1 MSTPKP
7 GTSQKAAKTAG
18 VLAPA
23 PIAQPGNLG
32 EMVASQLL
40 GEIREKGLPAGTK
53 LPTER
58 ELMGA
63 LRVGRSTVREAI
75 NGLAILGVLEIR
87 RGQGAFVRNPAAG
100 LEKQSAISLALARGV
115 TRDLFEARRLV
126 EPFGASLAAERRTEA
141 DLNEIAQA
149 LADHEA
155 ALLRGEL
162 GVEPS
167 VRFHLQIGEATH
179 NDVIAG
185 FVHSF
190 QDPLAQRGPVLEEMD
205 GFREWELEQHR
216 SVFEPIKAGNAEL
229 AHERMLAHLNA
240 VLPYHEHLGLG

>member
-1 MSTPKP
+1 MENSPKSAP
-7 GTSQKAAKTAG
+7 QVAQA
-18 VLAPA
+18 LAPS

-32 EMVASQLL
+32 EMVAQQLL
-40 GEIREKGLPAGTK
+40 GEIREKGLPKGTK

-75 NGLAILGVLEIR
+75 NGLAILGVVEIR
-87 RGQGAFVRNPAAG
+87 RGQGVFVADPRAG
-100 LEKQSAISLALARGV
+100 LEKQSAMTLALARGV

-141 DLNEIAQA
+141 DLNELVQT
-149 LADHEA
+149 LVQHEEA
-155 ALLRGEL
+155 IRRGEL

-167 VRFHLQIGEATH
+167 VRFHIQIAEATH

-205 GFREWELEQHR
+205 GFREWEIEQHR
-216 SVFEPIKAGNAEL
+216 SVFEPIEAGDAEL
-229 AHERMLAHLNA
+229 ARERMTAHLDA
-240 VLPYHEHLGLG
+240 VLPYHEHLGLS